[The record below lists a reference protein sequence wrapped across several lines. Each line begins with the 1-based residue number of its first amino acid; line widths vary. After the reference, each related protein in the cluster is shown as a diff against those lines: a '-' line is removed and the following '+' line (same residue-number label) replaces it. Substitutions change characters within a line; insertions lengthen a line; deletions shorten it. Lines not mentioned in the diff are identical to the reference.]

1 MSSKI
6 QIPSILYKLVGL
18 KAPLSSTSNAT
29 STISVTGETIH
40 KKGTISGNIDTRHT
54 QIYTSEE
61 LEGMD
66 SLENPED
73 FDGADYQVIETPLN
87 TKRLENLMNIDDAFK
102 KTRLIAL
109 SAMAFA
115 LLFSIT
121 VMLVAMQMVTKGK
134 GIIYVTNGFGET
146 TLAKQI
152 DANQNKSAEVKAQV
166 RNFHT
171 VLYNITPNPKTIK
184 ENIETT
190 LLMGDGSVKA
200 LLDKRGDSYYKKLI
214 ASEVEVKYEHD
225 SIQVNV
231 NVYPYKAVQF
241 GKEVIQSNVGFV
253 VKNLI
258 TSCELKDVART
269 DINPHGLLISNFNVI
284 KNERQ
289 EFIEF
294 KKK

>member
-1 MSSKI
+1 MKF
-6 QIPSILYKLVGL
+6 QLPPILYKLAGL
-18 KAPLSSTSNAT
+18 KAPSSTSTVAD
-29 STISVTGETIH
+29 STAISSS
-40 KKGTISGNIDTRHT
+40 KQSAN
-54 QIYTSEE
+54 IYTNEE
-61 LEGMD
+61 LENFEELKEFQEFQEHQEVD
-66 SLENPED
+66 H
-73 FDGADYQVIETPLN
+73 AIETPLN
-87 TKRLENLMNIDDAFK
+87 TKRLENLMNIDNAFK
-102 KTRLIAL
+102 KTRLIAF

-115 LLFSIT
+115 FVFSLS

-146 TLAKQI
+146 ALAKQI
-152 DANQNKSAEVKAQV
+152 EANQNKAAEVKSQV
-166 RNFHT
+166 RNFHA
-171 VLYNITPNPKTIK
+171 VLYNITPNPKIIK
-184 ENIETT
+184 KNIEST
-190 LLMGDGSVKA
+190 LLMGDGSVKV

-214 ASEVEVKYEHD
+214 ASEIEVKYEHD

-258 TSCELKDVART
+258 TSCELKDVSRT

-289 EFIEF
+289 EFVEF